1 MEYEDDYSYSE
12 DNQYSNYE
20 NYSIY
25 SNDFQV
31 EHQANFSFSEEQIDS
46 FDKLL
51 QLHFSQYT
59 PEEIST
65 YIRSLETITL
75 ITLIRN
81 STDPHLIKS
90 SITFL
95 QTELDQFFHSR
106 KRGINTSHITNT
118 ENLKFI
124 NYTKSVPQQS
134 ALGNESKFKCSITPG
149 KVEPFFH
156 IEHSNTSVDTQSQS
170 NMQNSLAKN
179 VFYEFSPYVSSP
191 ARLKAGIAY
200 YKQSL
205 MITLTDPESDLPPT
219 EELINESVCEILGYS
234 LEEIFPARTK
244 KRSTISIEH
253 AKTKFQ
259 SPTSHIKEPI
269 PLAPYIRNPRITNLK
284 WDQVLNI
291 QSYY

>member
-12 DNQYSNYE
+12 DNQYSNYD

-31 EHQANFSFSEEQIDS
+31 EHQANFCFSEEQIDS

-65 YIRSLETITL
+65 YIRSMETITL

-134 ALGNESKFKCSITPG
+134 GA
-149 KVEPFFH
+149 
-156 IEHSNTSVDTQSQS
+156 
-170 NMQNSLAKN
+170 
-179 VFYEFSPYVSSP
+179 
-191 ARLKAGIAY
+191 
-200 YKQSL
+200 
-205 MITLTDPESDLPPT
+205 
-219 EELINESVCEILGYS
+219 
-234 LEEIFPARTK
+234 IFPHRALKPLSRYAV
-244 KRSTISIEH
+244 SIKH
-253 AKTKFQ
+253 AKPYCKRRFLR
-259 SPTSHIKEPI
+259 IF
-269 PLAPYIRNPRITNLK
+269 PLRFNTCSVKGRYRLLQTIIDDYPYRSRIRFTPNRRAYQLKCLRNLRIFSRRNFPRKN
-284 WDQVLNI
+284 
-291 QSYY
+291 